1 MCACAGRFPVATCQ
15 FSGHQQVWKN
25 WMGFCPPRGGI
36 RSHRLGLLRPLLQTP
51 VTTPQLSPVLL
62 TNWQEIRG
70 SPGPLRVPSLGLSS
84 LLEQHR
90 ELRESH
96 LLHPGFVV
104 KDVSWGKP
112 DGRHAQEEVWGGT
125 VCFRVSPSSPA
136 I

>member
-1 MCACAGRFPVATCQ
+1 MLPICYQ
-15 FSGHQQVWKN
+15 
-25 WMGFCPPRGGI
+25 
-36 RSHRLGLLRPLLQTP
+36 
-51 VTTPQLSPVLL
+51 PVLRTPAGVEEL
-62 TNWQEIRG
+62 DRILPTQGRHQVPPAG
-70 SPGPLRVPSLGLSS
+70 TAPPFASDTCHHPPVVTCASDQLAGDQRFPGPLRVPSLGLSS

-90 ELRESH
+90 ELRESY